1 MHIVLLFSSYRWH
14 CQTAELPEPD
24 MLFLLY
30 VSSRIRRELCDSA
43 GSIEFFPGRSTG
55 QPPSSATH
63 SFFHCQVEI
72 LNILYCYAKCVVAL
86 STGGAVAVL
95 CWEML
100 PLHRTK
106 PRFQSSTRVVNSLVF
121 SIHCDFVWL
130 GVCLIQYLRDSKL
143 LRAPSERHALS
154 CELKATT

>member
-1 MHIVLLFSSYRWH
+1 
-14 CQTAELPEPD
+14 

-95 CWEML
+95 CCEML